1 MLYILLAILS
11 GVSVVLSRIV
21 NFKLAEEIGTFQ
33 GTFFNYLTGFITSL
47 IFFFLTKDYININN
61 MNELS
66 IPFYAYLGG
75 TIGILVVLLFN
86 YITPKVS
93 SFSLSLL
100 VFIGQ
105 LSIGIII
112 DYFSS
117 NIISIGKILGGL
129 LILLGL
135 SYNIFID
142 KKAQETKSL
151 NIIK

>member
-47 IFFFLTKDYININN
+47 IFFFLTKDYININ
-61 MNELS
+61 ELS

-75 TIGILVVLLFN
+75 TIGILVVLMFN

-112 DYFSS
+112 DYFS
-117 NIISIGKILGGL
+117 NNTISIGKILGGL

-135 SYNIFID
+135 SYNISID
-142 KKAQETKSL
+142 KKAQETESL
-151 NIIK
+151 NIIE

>member
-47 IFFFLTKDYININN
+47 IFFFLTKDYINIS
-61 MNELS
+61 ELS

-75 TIGILVVLLFN
+75 TIGILVVLMFN

-112 DYFSS
+112 DSFS
-117 NIISIGKILGGL
+117 NNTISVGKILGGL

-142 KKAQETKSL
+142 KKAQETESL
-151 NIIK
+151 NIIE

>member
-1 MLYILLAILS
+1 M
-11 GVSVVLSRIV
+11 
-21 NFKLAEEIGTFQ
+21 
-33 GTFFNYLTGFITSL
+33 
-47 IFFFLTKDYININN
+47 
-61 MNELS
+61 
-66 IPFYAYLGG
+66 
-75 TIGILVVLLFN
+75 FN

-112 DYFSS
+112 DYFS
-117 NIISIGKILGGL
+117 NNTISIGKILGGL

-142 KKAQETKSL
+142 KKAQETESL
-151 NIIK
+151 NIIE

>member
-21 NFKLAEEIGTFQ
+21 NFKLAEEIGPFQ
-33 GTFFNYLTGFITSL
+33 GTFFNYLTGFLTSL

-61 MNELS
+61 LNELS

>member
-61 MNELS
+61 LNELS

>member
-33 GTFFNYLTGFITSL
+33 GTFFNYLTGFLTSL

-61 MNELS
+61 LNELS

>member
-47 IFFFLTKDYININN
+47 IFFFLTKDYININ
-61 MNELS
+61 ELS
-66 IPFYAYLGG
+66 IPLYAYLGG
-75 TIGILVVLLFN
+75 TIGILVVLMFN

-112 DYFSS
+112 DYFS
-117 NIISIGKILGGL
+117 NNTISIGKILGGL

-135 SYNIFID
+135 SYNISID
-142 KKAQETKSL
+142 KKAQETESL
-151 NIIK
+151 NIIE